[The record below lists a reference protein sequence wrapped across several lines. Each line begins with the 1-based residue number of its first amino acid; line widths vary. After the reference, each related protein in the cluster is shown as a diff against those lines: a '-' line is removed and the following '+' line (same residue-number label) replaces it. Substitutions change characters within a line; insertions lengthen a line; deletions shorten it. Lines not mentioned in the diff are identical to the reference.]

1 MTGSPGVFP
10 FVGHPTMF
18 IFFDDRSSDSP
29 FVERVFRCHSEDPGT
44 FLSMATSQWMM
55 VVTQVKGETTLT
67 VRGPETKVTTA
78 DCPAEGMWFGI
89 LFKTGTFMPKIP
101 VSLLIDRRDLTLP
114 RTAGRSFWL
123 DSSAWEYPGFENAE
137 TFVDR
142 LVHKELVMRDPVVEA
157 GLSGQLDGTT
167 LRSAQRHF
175 LRTTGLSH
183 AAIHQIE
190 CARYA
195 TNLLRE
201 DVPILEVVHAA
212 GYFDQAHLTRSLR
225 RFTGQTP
232 AQIMRESEQL
242 SFLYKTGLFSQDTMT
257 SSADE
262 EEDHFPWSPGSRKGS
277 SSITRV

>member
-1 MTGSPGVFP
+1 
-10 FVGHPTMF
+10 MF

-29 FVERVFRCHSEDPGT
+29 FVERVFGCYSERAGK

-55 VVTQVKGETTLT
+55 VVTQVNGETTLT
-67 VRGPETKVTTA
+67 VRGPETRATIA
-78 DCPAEGMWFGI
+78 ECPAGGEWFGI
-89 LFKTGTFMPKIP
+89 LFKTGTFMPRFP
-101 VSLLIDRRDLTLP
+101 ANMLIDRKDVTLP
-114 RTAGRSFWL
+114 GAAGRSFWL
-123 DSSAWEYPGFENAE
+123 DSSTWEYPGFENAE

-142 LVHKELVMRDPVVEA
+142 LVHNELVVQDPVVA
-157 GLSGQLDGTT
+157 SGLRGHLDRTT
-167 LRSAQRHF
+167 LRSTQRHF
-175 LRTTGLSH
+175 VRTTGLSH
-183 AAIHQIE
+183 AAIRQIE
-190 CARYA
+190 RARYA

-242 SFLYKTGLFSQDTMT
+242 SFLYKTGLFSQATMT

-277 SSITRV
+277 SSTIRVEGTGANLYW